1 MSLVLKITKK
11 YHMVEKRVKKF
22 GQGLPPPLFGQC
34 PKEIDLFYVRSSLR
48 GKGGPL
54 SLCPFP
60 LNPGGRMH
68 QYVLPWYHASL
79 IFSANQLNFSTK
91 NNSI

>member
-34 PKEIDLFYVRSSLR
+34 RKENGV
-48 GKGGPL
+48 PL
-54 SLCPFP
+54 I
-60 LNPGGRMH
+60 
-68 QYVLPWYHASL
+68 LPWHVCS
-79 IFSANQLNFSTK
+79 SARAQ
-91 NNSI
+91 